1 MSNNHVP
8 SDSSGHG
15 KRSDGSEHH
24 NGRRIATSAEAEPVM
39 REAQVIRFI
48 EFVREDGTVEWVQ
61 GDLSS
66 DDSSGLDQ
74 SDDDGSG
81 HEESIGAPEQQNGR
95 QMARE
100 PMASG
105 HLRRLEPVNLH
116 GLSYDER
123 FIRSSRNAEE
133 QDRNQH
139 RQGTHMIDPQDS
151 QDLPTGRR
159 QRIHGPSY
167 IEGFNRNRS
176 SRNADEQDGNQ
187 HRQGAYADP
196 DEHRDSHQ
204 GRQVAVVSPK
214 SYTQKF
220 NQIRYGNLVNRR
232 ERVNDSTRGR
242 EGSSRY
248 ESNHAEEGI
257 MNHQAAVRNN
267 DGSNFDSHRGRPT
280 ENSSV
285 IRSNYAQGFVKKGNR
300 LGHQDEYSNGGREKS
315 SRYESNHAEEG
326 IMNHQAAV
334 RNNDGSNF
342 DSQRGR
348 PTENSSVSR
357 SNYAQGFVKQSN
369 RLGHQDEYSNG
380 GRERSSRYESNHAE
394 EGIMNHQAAVRN
406 NDGSNFDSHRG
417 RPTDNSSVSRSNY
430 AQGFFNQGYRLG
442 HQDEYSN
449 GGRERISRYESRNN
463 SHRSDGQS
471 GSQRRSE
478 SFEAMVLEAY
488 HDFALNRGPLPIPPY
503 DNIRRMHQACKEK
516 QEARRAREN
525 GELPP
530 YERRYPGI
538 TPTPRLEFDFLNK
551 TGPFRR
557 T

>member
-8 SDSSGHG
+8 PNSSGHG
-15 KRSDGSEHH
+15 KRSDGSVQH
-24 NGRRIATSAEAEPVM
+24 NGPRTATSAEAEPV
-39 REAQVIRFI
+39 RRVAQVIRFI

-105 HLRRLEPVNLH
+105 HLRRLEPGNLH

-123 FIRSSRNAEE
+123 FLRSSRNAEE

-151 QDLPTGRR
+151 QDPPTGRR
-159 QRIHGPSY
+159 QRIHGSSY

-187 HRQGAYADP
+187 HRQGAHMIHSQDSQEPPTGRRQRIHGPSYIDGFNRNRSSRNADEQDRNQNRHGAHADL
-196 DEHRDSHQ
+196 DEHRDSRH
-204 GRQVAVVSPK
+204 GRQVAVVSPN
-214 SYTQKF
+214 SYTEKF
-220 NQIRYGNLVNRR
+220 NQIRFGNPVNRR
-232 ERVNDSTRGR
+232 ERVNDYSTRGR

-257 MNHQAAVRNN
+257 MNHRAAVRNK

-285 IRSNYAQGFVKKGNR
+285 NRSNYAQGFVKKSNR
-300 LGHQDEYSNGGREKS
+300 LGHQDEHSNGGRERI
-315 SRYESNHAEEG
+315 SRYESNHAKGG
-326 IMNHQAAV
+326 IMNHQATV

-342 DSQRGR
+342 DRHRGR
-348 PTENSSVSR
+348 PTANNSINR
-357 SNYAQGFVKQSN
+357 SNYAPGFFINRSSNENEGN
-369 RLGHQDEYSNG
+369 RLGYQDEYSNG
-380 GRERSSRYESNHAE
+380 GRERSSRYES
-394 EGIMNHQAAVRN
+394 RN
-406 NDGSNFDSHRG
+406 N
-417 RPTDNSSVSRSNY
+417 
-430 AQGFFNQGYRLG
+430 A
-442 HQDEYSN
+442 
-449 GGRERISRYESRNN
+449 
-463 SHRSDGQS
+463 HRSDGQS
-471 GSQRRSE
+471 GSQSRSE
-478 SFEAMVLEAY
+478 SFDAMILEAY
-488 HDFALNRGPLPIPPY
+488 RDFALNDAPLPIPPY